1 MARRSYKAGF
11 RAVYDLHGNIVDYAP
26 ILIPGEK
33 YSEIRAELLGQ
44 AQSHLES
51 LSAKERGITDLT
63 LKLTFNRTEQD
74 KELLARLAKFICRIF
89 GSKYKPPL

>member
-1 MARRSYKAGF
+1 MARYSYKAGF
-11 RAVYDLHGNIVDYAP
+11 RAVYDLQGNIVDYAP

-51 LSAKERGITDLT
+51 LSANENKISELT
-63 LKLTFNRTEQD
+63 LKLTFTSQESNNALIRKIAQ
-74 KELLARLAKFICRIF
+74 LLFRKYN
-89 GSKYKPPL
+89 SKQKSQA

>member
-1 MARRSYKAGF
+1 MASHSYKASF
-11 RAVYDLHGNIVDYAP
+11 RAVYDLQGNIVDYAP

-51 LSAKERGITDLT
+51 LSSKENKISDLT

-74 KELLARLAKFICRIF
+74 KELLARLAKFIYRIF
-89 GSKYKPPL
+89 GSKYKPTL